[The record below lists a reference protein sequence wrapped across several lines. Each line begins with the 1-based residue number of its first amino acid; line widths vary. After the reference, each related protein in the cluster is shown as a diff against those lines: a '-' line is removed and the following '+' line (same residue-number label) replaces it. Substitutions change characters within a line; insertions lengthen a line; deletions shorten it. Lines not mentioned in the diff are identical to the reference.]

1 MSWDLD
7 RFNCAEY
14 SAANGRAADVPA
26 AIIGLGSAKSE
37 DEADD
42 FYWKIDNVVILQG
55 SLYSSGLPTIPCV
68 IDAIQGATDVSRTRL
83 LEILAQI
90 GLASVKEDGHPDED
104 FRLACLCEI
113 SRGVSLY
120 FHFIE
125 SENMDEVLNC
135 IDLIS
140 ICAIHDGSL
149 KSRAIRFL
157 NKVSA
162 ARSGEGGGELIEN
175 WTNDIG

>member
-1 MSWDLD
+1 MPWDLD
-7 RFNCAEY
+7 RFNWPEY
-14 SAANGRAADVPA
+14 STANGSAADVPA

-55 SLYSSGLPTIPCV
+55 SLYPSALPTIPCE
-68 IDAIQGATDVSRTRL
+68 IDAIQDATEVSRTRL

-125 SENMDEVLNC
+125 SENVDEVLNC
-135 IDLIS
+135 IDLVS
-140 ICAIHDGSL
+140 ICAIHDRSL
-149 KSRAIRFL
+149 SSRAIWFL
-157 NKVSA
+157 NKISA
-162 ARSGEGGGELIEN
+162 ARPGEGGGELIGN
-175 WTNDIG
+175 WIDDIG